1 MAWLCVNGN
10 GKEIIFEV
18 KPKRS
23 SSGRYW
29 ELRGCYTNYSYIN
42 LKKGTIEKIVGRKI
56 TWNDDPIRI

>member
-10 GKEIIFEV
+10 GKEFIFEV

-23 SSGRYW
+23 IKGQYW
-29 ELRGCYTNYSYIN
+29 ELRGCYSNYSFIH

-56 TWNDDPIRI
+56 TWIDNPVRI